1 MVFCVQILQDHPV
14 YRSAEAINFLALPDR
29 DPRSE
34 CLPVHP
40 GDPYIRRAG
49 SDFSPLS
56 VRSTLHCSVLTHFF
70 VLLCFFLVP
79 RGELFLADKEID
91 ELDDEDCAGWITF
104 LFQNWRVIHPIII
117 IIIIWQRIFLLLWR
131 WRRCGRR
138 SDSRVGPSV
147 GRPRNS
153 ILEVKS

>member
-1 MVFCVQILQDHPV
+1 MVFLVQIPQDHPV

-49 SDFSPLS
+49 SDFSSLS
-56 VRSTLHCSVLTHFF
+56 VRSTLHFFF

-91 ELDDEDCAGWITF
+91 ELDEDRAGWITF
-104 LFQNWRVIHPIII
+104 PF
-117 IIIIWQRIFLLLWR
+117 
-131 WRRCGRR
+131 
-138 SDSRVGPSV
+138 
-147 GRPRNS
+147 
-153 ILEVKS
+153 

>member
-34 CLPVHP
+34 CLPVYP

-56 VRSTLHCSVLTHFF
+56 VRSTLHFSVLTHFF
-70 VLLCFFLVP
+70 VLFYFLVP

-91 ELDDEDCAGWITF
+91 ELDEEREGRITF

-117 IIIIWQRIFLLLWR
+117 IWQRVFLLFWR
-131 WRRCGRR
+131 WRRRCGRR
-138 SDSRVGPSV
+138 SDSRVGP
-147 GRPRNS
+147 
-153 ILEVKS
+153 KW